1 MCERQLFTQ
10 FLGQQVLQALENGVC
25 MYPKLEGRFPQ
36 VAGVSFAFDPTKPP
50 GQRVDPSFVRIG
62 DEYLNLDQYYRLATK
77 SYMHSG
83 CDGYVM
89 LKDAEILV
97 NLFTNT
103 RKKFKEEIS
112 RWTKASV
119 PSWV

>member
-1 MCERQLFTQ
+1 
-10 FLGQQVLQALENGVC
+10 

-36 VAGVSFAFDPTKPP
+36 VAGISFAFEPSKPP
-50 GQRVDPSFVRIG
+50 GKRVDPNFVRIG
-62 DEYLNLDQYYRLATK
+62 DEYVKLEQMYRLATK

-97 NLFTNT
+97 SLLL
-103 RKKFKEEIS
+103 KKV
-112 RWTKASV
+112 TSV
-119 PSWV
+119 YSTFCRLQRQMNSFSG